1 MPGCTVDRAGWA
13 IDYGA
18 PNGVT
23 GGGFPMAGPG
33 FRERIHVPARPKPR
47 GEASPQPTAATVP
60 LEDLELVERVRG
72 GESAA
77 YGDLVRKYQDRV
89 FNACVRISGNVEDA
103 RDHTQEA
110 FLRAFA
116 RLAEF
121 KGLSSFY
128 TWVFRIAVNL
138 ALTEKRTSAR
148 RQTVSLDA
156 DPSIQ
161 GTQAAELGRRLGE
174 RSTAASEGAVTEAEI
189 HGHLLRALQAL
200 DAEFRAVIVLRDI
213 EGLDYQQIGEI
224 LEVPAGTVKSRLH
237 RGRMLLRQAILPLIS
252 DK

>member
-1 MPGCTVDRAGWA
+1 MGPEWRHGSRF
-13 IDYGA
+13 
-18 PNGVT
+18 PQ
-23 GGGFPMAGPG
+23 GGTT
-33 FRERIHVPARPKPR
+33 FRERIHVPARPKSR
-47 GEASPQPTAATVP
+47 GEASPQPTAATIP

-89 FNACVRISGNVEDA
+89 FNTCVRISGNVEDA

-116 RLAEF
+116 RFAEF

-138 ALTEKRTSAR
+138 ALTEKRASGR
-148 RQTVSLDA
+148 RQTVSLDV
-156 DPSIQ
+156 DPAIH
-161 GTQAAELGRRLGE
+161 GTQAAELGRRLGD
-174 RSTAASEGAVTEAEI
+174 RTTAAGDGAVTEAEI

-200 DAEFRAVIVLRDI
+200 DTEFRAVIVLRDI